1 MSRYTKPI
9 DVNKFKHTYPCNL
22 FLDLFP
28 DFKDK
33 FALTYMHN
41 IDIILNIYKNSSYVG
56 FKMLKM
62 NYSEHLTNVQ
72 ISKILGLQLNEVV
85 KAEKDA
91 KRIIVDNKD
100 VIFNGFGHSRL
111 RNRTITTMTNKGFNK
126 ITATGLVDSGLYCID
141 DIIKLKDGKE
151 LIRVL
156 SKKLDCETVGKV
168 LEDALITLNKM
179 GFNTSKFG
187 YEGKKYVKREKLS
200 NKSVHVVD
208 TVATCLNRI
217 TDYKYE
223 GFSETTFKINC
234 PVCNRFFRIH
244 IIGKI
249 DDEGKIRIENTSQVE
264 SGIFRCQNCNASVSV
279 DKVDAFIR
287 NYL

>member
-1 MSRYTKPI
+1 MARYNKPV
-9 DVNKFKHTYPCNL
+9 DVNKFKHKYPCNL

-33 FALTYMHN
+33 FALTYVSN
-41 IDIILNIYKNSSYVG
+41 IGVILDIYKNSYVG

-62 NYSEHLTNVQ
+62 NYDEHLTNVQ
-72 ISKILGLQLNEVV
+72 ISKILGLSLNEVI
-85 KAEKDA
+85 KAERDA
-91 KRIIVDNKD
+91 KRVIMDNKE

-111 RNRTITTMTNKGFNK
+111 RNRTITAMANRGFNR
-126 ITATGLVDSGLYCID
+126 ITATSLVDSGLYCID

-151 LIRVL
+151 LIKIL
-156 SKKLDCETVGKV
+156 SKKLDSEMVGKV

-179 GFNTSKFG
+179 GFDTSKFG
-187 YEGKKYVKREKLS
+187 YEGKKKYVKYEKPKEVKTTDMTEAPTYLH
-200 NKSVHVVD
+200 K
-208 TVATCLNRI
+208 I

-234 PVCNRFFRIH
+234 PACNKFFRIH
-244 IIGKI
+244 IIGRI
-249 DDEGKIRIENTSQVE
+249 DNEGKLRIENSGQIE
-264 SGIFRCQNCNASVSV
+264 SGIFRCQNCDASVSV